1 MKRKYQIKTERYK
14 VIIDGF
20 ESFINQGNFKS
31 VSSYITAI
39 AELLLWLET
48 KGITN
53 IKKVRQHDI
62 QSYSEYL
69 INRPNERT
77 GGVLSESFI
86 KNQLHSLRLFFDY
99 LMDAGYN
106 DKSFLLPKFVIKH
119 HPPRNIV
126 TRDEMTELF
135 DKCETQFERA
145 ILAICYGCGLRR
157 TEAIRLDIRDIL
169 ISSGKLIVRI
179 GKHDKRREIP
189 LSDNVIKT
197 IKDYVFEQRNE
208 LLKDTS
214 KWVDAFF
221 ITTKGKRVS
230 NNYLNNKLKEIIVR
244 TGNDEIINK
253 NITLHCLRHSIA
265 THLVENG
272 AGIEEVRDFL
282 GHVEIDTTQ
291 LYSSRRRK
299 HKLLNI

>member
-179 GKHDKRREIP
+179 GKHD
-189 LSDNVIKT
+189 
-197 IKDYVFEQRNE
+197 
-208 LLKDTS
+208 
-214 KWVDAFF
+214 
-221 ITTKGKRVS
+221 
-230 NNYLNNKLKEIIVR
+230 
-244 TGNDEIINK
+244 
-253 NITLHCLRHSIA
+253 
-265 THLVENG
+265 
-272 AGIEEVRDFL
+272 
-282 GHVEIDTTQ
+282 
-291 LYSSRRRK
+291 
-299 HKLLNI
+299 